1 MLIVCYKTYEKI
13 NTFSSPPSEL
23 SPLLS
28 SVYTFFVYLFIH
40 SLFVCLFFFSHRVPS
55 NLFQKL
61 LIHIFEKRK
70 NLELQLGYLLEPGR
84 LLSFHRN

>member
-40 SLFVCLFFFSHRVPS
+40 SLFVCFFFFFSQSAKQPVSKTPHTYFRKAEEFGVTTWVPA
-55 NLFQKL
+55 
-61 LIHIFEKRK
+61 
-70 NLELQLGYLLEPGR
+70 
-84 LLSFHRN
+84 